1 MKITAF
7 SDTPFFLA
15 IKAIAGYI
23 KELIATLQ
31 DVPLMRFGSL
41 TVSLWE
47 IIVGFLIIGMV
58 VTVFWKGA
66 RA

>member
-1 MKITAF
+1 MKVTTF
-7 SDTPFFLA
+7 SNTPFFLA

-23 KELIATLQ
+23 KGLISALN
-31 DVPLMRFGSL
+31 DIPLMQFGGL

-58 VTVFWKGA
+58 VTFFWKGA